1 MMEKYTQQDMQNIFY
16 EMDRKAYDFMQ
27 FQRDYYADKADD
39 TMLMTRTTQP
49 FWQSLRLSKRRLASK
64 GLSMDVEISHDSKS
78 KTIRDEGLQMR
89 KDGYNLAGNKALNV
103 KVQRR
108 FYKNGKKI
116 SAIKNREICNL
127 SLLKAEVNGDQAA
140 CPNCGYVSTISSF
153 IDGCDACD
161 SKFTVQDFETK
172 VSAFSLEE
180 NTSAKIKDT
189 VFANAKFLGKIIGAF
204 VLLAIIILILSAMR
218 LFVGMTEIDMAG
230 PIVGL
235 YLSFTMIPVIF
246 KVLVIL
252 LIVFTAGTSYL
263 MSIYKN
269 PILQETVIKK
279 SLPDISVRDFY
290 QNLEYKLRN
299 IHLTDK
305 VDEVSVFARCSL
317 DDVVKDYHNVVEC
330 DMTRLKFLQ
339 FKEDSDGYRVNV
351 ESELCLT
358 ECKGKRISTNYEK
371 VNLSLFGRPEV
382 INRSV
387 TTLREYKCPGCGSSV
402 NVLEGGR
409 CSSCGNVFDYSEF
422 GWVIES
428 YQSRR
433 RPISM
438 YQTIK
443 FAMIAVFAAVFSLN
457 ILFPTG
463 IGKENIFQIYNI
475 FSEQAAQLEGIV
487 TGVQYPNKLYE
498 GVTLLSS
505 EDYLLERRFEY
516 ETVDAD
522 TIMKQYRSYLDGQG
536 YVFYKE
542 TANSYIMY
550 QSFLLDG
557 SKEPEQNY
565 YRITVTE
572 EGTHIIV
579 QGDLV
584 SDLEEE

>member
-1 MMEKYTQQDMQNIFY
+1 M
-16 EMDRKAYDFMQ
+16 
-27 FQRDYYADKADD
+27 
-39 TMLMTRTTQP
+39 
-49 FWQSLRLSKRRLASK
+49 
-64 GLSMDVEISHDSKS
+64 
-78 KTIRDEGLQMR
+78 
-89 KDGYNLAGNKALNV
+89 
-103 KVQRR
+103 
-108 FYKNGKKI
+108 
-116 SAIKNREICNL
+116 
-127 SLLKAEVNGDQAA
+127 
-140 CPNCGYVSTISSF
+140 
-153 IDGCDACD
+153 
-161 SKFTVQDFETK
+161 
-172 VSAFSLEE
+172 
-180 NTSAKIKDT
+180 
-189 VFANAKFLGKIIGAF
+189 FANAKFLGKIIGAF

-252 LIVFTAGTSYL
+252 LIVFTVGTSYL